1 MLAFQSFNTRKVT
14 IGLVFVAYWLIAFFF
29 FKGFY
34 GGNNSDQKVALTF
47 TAIFWFISFV
57 CVDIH
62 HRFVTR
68 PNLEAKRYFRFIIF
82 SLYVFMG
89 AFWLESVMSFILNL
103 YFWDYENG
111 RVIENTAYVNYQVGG
126 VNMIVFGG
134 VAIQFMLETFRLR
147 QDKEQQDKKA
157 FERELMLKEKELEM
171 LKKQVNPH
179 FLFNALNCVYGLSLE
194 KSERTPEVILQLSG
208 ILDYMLYKCERNVL
222 LSEEIQQVE
231 NYAAIQEV
239 RFGNA
244 LQLTMRNEIR
254 DDFEVAPL
262 LLLPLVENAFKHGRP
277 TDDGVLH
284 ICIAIRCNNSLNV
297 TITNTC
303 DSQVKKLGSGGIGLS
318 NLQRRLALL
327 YPGRYE
333 FCHRF
338 ESNTFH
344 VNLKLNLY

>member
-1 MLAFQSFNTRKVT
+1 MLGFRSLNTRKVT
-14 IGLVFVAYWLIAFFF
+14 IGLTFAVYWLIAFFF

-34 GGNNSDQKVALTF
+34 GGNNSEQKVALVF

-89 AFWLESVMSFILNL
+89 AFWLESVLSFILNL

-111 RVIENTAYVNYQVGG
+111 RVIEDAANVSYQVGG

-147 QDKEQQDKKA
+147 QDKELQDKKV

-179 FLFNALNCVYGLSLE
+179 FLFNALNCIYGLSLE

-208 ILDYMLYKCERNVL
+208 MLDYMLYKCERNVL
-222 LSEEIQQVE
+222 LSEEIQQIE
-231 NYAAIQEV
+231 NYTAIQRV
-239 RFGNA
+239 RFGDA
-244 LQLTMRNEIR
+244 LQLTMHTEIGR
-254 DDFEVAPL
+254 DFEVAPL

-277 TDDGVLH
+277 ADDGVLH
-284 ICIAIRCNNSLNV
+284 IGITIRSDDGLYV
-297 TITNTC
+297 SITNTC
-303 DSQVKKLGSGGIGLS
+303 DSNVKRDKSGGIGLS

-327 YPGRYE
+327 YPERYE
-333 FCHRF
+333 LYQRF

-344 VNLKLNLY
+344 VNLKLNLC